1 METYRYI
8 VSGRVQG
15 VGFRYFVR
23 RMAEAFDIRGSVR
36 NRGDGSVEIVATGS
50 AENIRSFREQ
60 IEIGPDGAR
69 VDRIEAEPREA
80 PERIDRFRIL
90 HDGDGGS

>member
-15 VGFRYFVR
+15 VGFRWFAR

-36 NRGDGSVEIVATGS
+36 NRSDKSVEIVASGS
-50 AENIRSFREQ
+50 AENLRSFKEQ
-60 IEIGPDGAR
+60 IEIGPDGSR
-69 VDRIEAEPREA
+69 VDRIDVESCADAGQP
-80 PERIDRFRIL
+80 DRFRIL
-90 HDGDGGS
+90 HDAS